1 MAIDI
6 PEPPPSAT
14 ANRLHTELVSKILGY
29 LAEAQRADIEAK
41 FRVGDAIHAMRYSA
55 SFGRDALRVLAESIA
70 LEPSGIL
77 RTARVA
83 ERIQRAERELLL
95 SLANARGFPLTWSHL
110 EALQHVRGKAARL
123 QLARIALRDDLSV
136 RELKQR
142 VAQTKVTRRANG
154 ASKTEVTQ
162 DPSDAG

>member
-6 PEPPPSAT
+6 QELQQSVP
-14 ANRLHTELVSKILGY
+14 ANRLHAELVGKILGY

-55 SFGRDALRVLAESIA
+55 SFDRDALRLLADRIA
-70 LEPSGIL
+70 LEQSGIL

-83 ERIQRAERELLL
+83 ERIQRGERELLL
-95 SLANARGFPLTWSHL
+95 SLVNARGLPLTWSHL

-123 QLARIALRDDLSV
+123 ELARIALRDDLSV

-142 VAQTKVTRRANG
+142 VVQTRGSRRANR
-154 ASKTEVTQ
+154 ASRTGVAQ
-162 DPSDAG
+162 DPSHAR